1 MLMKLALNRPDPNK
15 ESKGHRK
22 ASGSK
27 APSEVKLRSLALGE
41 ELAKKELEEVEIE
54 SFDGTKLVGHWYP
67 CDNEERVIV
76 AMHGWRSRWYKDFGA
91 LSEYWHTHGCSI
103 IFAEQRGQNKSG
115 GDFMSFGILERR
127 DCLEW
132 AKWAENK
139 TNAQKP
145 VYLMEKVPGD
155 TVETPIWDTYKELI
169 KPYTNEEPE
178 MIERFAFYERAK
190 EAYAVVMTG
199 ESALYANIILKKGVV
214 TD

>member
-1 MLMKLALNRPDPNK
+1 MKKAVKNTIIAGCAAAAASAAVQVFSHVASGMLMKLALNRPDPNK

-67 CDNEERVIV
+67 CENEERVIV

-145 VYLMEKVPGD
+145 VDRKS
-155 TVETPIWDTYKELI
+155 
-169 KPYTNEEPE
+169 
-178 MIERFAFYERAK
+178 
-190 EAYAVVMTG
+190 VV
-199 ESALYANIILKKGVV
+199 
-214 TD
+214 